1 MTNLNQED
9 IQELQ
14 KQLMKGSIQRA
25 YKALLSYMMSLRAR
39 FASRY
44 VESDVSGLYQ
54 GYLDMTYFA
63 VSPPMLKGHDLK
75 VAIVFNYDAFK
86 FEAWLSARNRKV
98 QRQYWDLFKDM
109 PWSGYRV
116 IQPASGIDS
125 ILECDLATEV
135 DFNNMDAL
143 TTRIETTAARFISDI
158 EKFFTE
164 QQS

>member
-1 MTNLNQED
+1 MTGLRTQY
-9 IQELQ
+9 I
-14 KQLMKGSIQRA
+14 SI
-25 YKALLSYMMSLRAR
+25 YT
-39 FASRY
+39 
-44 VESDVSGLYQ
+44 ESAVSGLYL

-63 VSPPMLKGHDLK
+63 VSPPVLKGHDLK
-75 VAIVFNYDAFK
+75 VAVVFNYDAFK

-98 QRQYWDLFKDM
+98 QRQYWELFKDM
-109 PWSGYRV
+109 SWSGYRV

-135 DFNNMDAL
+135 DFNDMDAL
-143 TTRIETTAARFISDI
+143 TTRIETTAARFINDI